1 MIGTL
6 PKHFFMVTGA
16 SEGYTPLNAFDGA
29 LLDAGIGNTNL
40 IKMSSII
47 PPGATLIEPV
57 LIPAGSFLPVA
68 YGSLHSDVPGEV
80 IAAAV
85 SAAVPDD
92 PSLAG
97 VIMEY
102 SARGRKEDVESIA
115 RAMAE
120 EAMARRGVTQMSV
133 HSASKE
139 IKVQSLAAIFA
150 AVVLWNDVPLS

>member
-6 PKHFFMVTGA
+6 PKYFFMVTGA

-40 IKMSSII
+40 IKMTSII
-47 PPGATLIEPV
+47 PPGVTLIEPV
-57 LIPAGSFLPVA
+57 PVPAGSFLPVA

-85 SAAVPDD
+85 AAAVPGD
-92 PSLAG
+92 PSLPG

-102 SARGRKEDVESIA
+102 SARGRQKDVESIA

-120 EAMARRGVTQMSV
+120 EAMTRRGITQMSI
-133 HSASKE
+133 HSVSKE

-150 AVVLWNDVPLS
+150 AVVLWKDVALS